1 MYKKKACDLFHVS
14 FVDVLEVWY
23 GEEKTRN
30 AMCCVTFIGAL
41 LLRMYALTCW
51 PDMTYRYMSASGM

>member
-1 MYKKKACDLFHVS
+1 MCL
-14 FVDVLEVWY
+14 FVDVLEVCY

-30 AMCCVTFIGAL
+30 AMCCVTFIAAL

-51 PDMTYRYMSASGM
+51 PDMTYRYMSASEM